1 MNFNITSPADRQ
13 HFDPADVFAA
23 GLAQH
28 HIANTAYP
36 IGHVTSMRP
45 YRVTRRA
52 GEDDRV
58 AAAAWDGIAE
68 MCLYIHIPF
77 CEKRCSFCEYTV
89 VDPRLN
95 QSAEDIYFDLLLRE
109 FELWGQAIDSQRK
122 TLIGFDIGGGT
133 PALPRAANTAR
144 LIEAAR
150 RYFRFKPGMQI
161 SIETTPRIAANDPQK
176 MRDLRAL
183 GIERMSMGV
192 QTIQPSLLK
201 ALGRTA
207 SAADINL
214 LARDAIRA
222 AGFEKFNV
230 DLMYG
235 FARQSLRSWEETLQ
249 HAIDLNPEYI
259 TLYRM
264 RYKGTQI
271 AAQAQQVTQEQIEAM
286 AQLAKEKLST
296 AGYFANPG
304 KNTYSRISGDPGTSD
319 YLTTRV
325 IEGTP
330 YLGLGLGA
338 QSLSHVTLS
347 YNAGAAGKNLT
358 LYQQKLEASRLPLQ
372 DLYHLSREAAMGKF
386 ISVAFYFGEVSL
398 AAFQRKFGATLA
410 ETFPQE
416 VAFVLQRGLM
426 EYTAAPLH
434 TAALRL
440 TLEGARQYNGVI
452 ALFYA
457 PAVKDHLLKLCH
469 GERVK
474 PVRGWRKIWQPEF
487 EALKTSPVP
496 APALA
501 SPLQNLEEGRGR

>member
-1 MNFNITSPADRQ
+1 MDWNITAPADRQ
-13 HFDPADVFAA
+13 HFAPAEVFEA
-23 GLAQH
+23 GQAQH

-36 IGHVTSMRP
+36 IGHITTMRP

-58 AAAAWDGIAE
+58 AAEAWAGIDE
-68 MCLYIHIPF
+68 MCLYVHIPF

-95 QSAEDIYFDLLLRE
+95 QSAEDTYFDLLVRE
-109 FELWGQAIDSQRK
+109 FEMWGQAIDSQHK
-122 TLIGFDIGGGT
+122 TLLGFDIGGGT
-133 PALPRAANTAR
+133 PALPKAANTAR
-144 LIEAAR
+144 LIEAAQR
-150 RYFRFKPGMQI
+150 HFRFKPGMQI
-161 SIETTPRIAANDPQK
+161 SIETTPRIAAHDPQK
-176 MRDLRAL
+176 IRDLRIL
-183 GIERMSMGV
+183 GIERISMGV

-207 SAADINL
+207 SAADINFM
-214 LARDAIRA
+214 ARDAIRT

-249 HAIDLNPEYI
+249 HALDLNPEYI

-271 AAQAQQVTQEQIEAM
+271 AAQAQHVTLEQIEAM
-286 AQLAKEKLST
+286 AQLAQEKLGA
-296 AGYFANPG
+296 AGYLANLG
-304 KNTYSRISGDPGTSD
+304 KNTYSRLPGDPGTSD

-325 IEGTP
+325 IDGTP

-358 LYQQKLEASRLPLQ
+358 RYQQKIEAGSLPLQ
-372 DLYHLSREAAMGKF
+372 DLYHLSREAAMGKM
-386 ISVAFYFGEVSL
+386 ISVSFYFGEINL
-398 AAFQRKFGATLA
+398 ASFQRKFGMTLEQA
-410 ETFPQE
+410 FPE
-416 VAFVLQRGLM
+416 AVAFVLQRGLM
-426 EYTAAPLH
+426 EYTL
-434 TAALRL
+434 TTLRL
-440 TLEGARQYNGVI
+440 TPAGATHYNGVI

-457 PAVKDHLLKLCH
+457 PAVQEHLLKLTH
-469 GERVK
+469 GERVR
-474 PVRGWRKIWQPEF
+474 PERGQVWQPEI
-487 EALKTSPVP
+487 EALKAVP
-496 APALA
+496 A
-501 SPLQNLEEGRGR
+501 

>member
-1 MNFNITSPADRQ
+1 MNWNITSPSDRQ
-13 HFDPADVFAA
+13 HFTPAEIFAA

-36 IGHVTSMRP
+36 IGHITTMRP

-52 GEDDRV
+52 SEDDRV
-58 AAAAWDGIAE
+58 AAAAWNGIDQ
-68 MCLYIHIPF
+68 MCLYVHVPF

-89 VDPRLN
+89 VNPRLN
-95 QSAEDIYFDLLLRE
+95 QSAEDIYFDLLVRE
-109 FELWGQAIDSQRK
+109 FEMWGQTIESTQK

-133 PALPRAANTAR
+133 PALPKAANTAR
-144 LIEAAR
+144 LIDAAR
-150 RYFRFKPGMQI
+150 RHFRFKPGMQI

-176 MRDLRAL
+176 MRDLHSL
-183 GIERMSMGV
+183 GIERISMGV
-192 QTIQPSLLK
+192 QTIQPSLLR
-201 ALGRTA
+201 ALGRNA
-207 SAADINL
+207 SAADINF

-222 AGFEKFNV
+222 AGFDKFNV

-271 AAQAQQVTQEQIEAM
+271 AAQAQHVTLEQIEAM
-286 AQLAKEKLST
+286 AQLAKEKLGA
-296 AGYFANPG
+296 AGYAANPG
-304 KNTYSRISGDPGTSD
+304 KNTYSRIVGDPGTSD

-325 IEGTP
+325 IDGTP

-358 LYQQKLEASRLPLQ
+358 LYQQKVEAGRLPLQ
-372 DLYHLSREAAMGKF
+372 DLYHLSREAAMGKM
-386 ISVAFYFGEVSL
+386 ISVSFYFGEINL
-398 AAFQRKFGATLA
+398 ASFQRKFDLA
-410 ETFPQE
+410 LEHAFPDE

-426 EYTAAPLH
+426 EYTD
-434 TAALRL
+434 TTLRL
-440 TLEGARQYNGVI
+440 TSEGARAYNGVI

-457 PAVKDHLLKLCH
+457 PAVQEHLLKLTH
-469 GERVK
+469 GERVR
-474 PVRGWRKIWQPEF
+474 PACGWRKIWQPQY
-487 EALKTSPVP
+487 EALKLT
-496 APALA
+496 ATLT
-501 SPLQNLEEGRGR
+501 